1 MGKNN
6 KEKTEIAVF
15 ATIMKITLCIT
26 SGNKIKMNSIVKGVV
41 CKESSYFFNIPKK
54 TTCRLMNLSKL
65 AIHRYVRFEND
76 TKILHFLTYIDLL
89 VQKLYFIKVDLI

>member
-1 MGKNN
+1 
-6 KEKTEIAVF
+6 
-15 ATIMKITLCIT
+15 
-26 SGNKIKMNSIVKGVV
+26 
-41 CKESSYFFNIPKK
+41 
-54 TTCRLMNLSKL
+54 MNLSKL